1 MCHALIC
8 CLDAPV
14 TEPRSPPYI
23 LAGADVQQTIDRER
37 KVCDTLEGGKC
48 YGKRESEQVEGDPK
62 RGEYCFKHGSQVGLV
77 GKGLQL
83 SKESAAQRSGRY
95 TLQAEGR
102 ASAKALR
109 QEHARV
115 FKEEKDAGC
124 WSKVNEG
131 GRRGRR
137 QKGTGDQITEGL
149 VGLCEDGLLF

>member
-1 MCHALIC
+1 MYNKQS
-8 CLDAPV
+8 
-14 TEPRSPPYI
+14 TEKGKYVIRW
-23 LAGADVQQTIDRER
+23 
-37 KVCDTLEGGKC
+37 KV
-48 YGKRESEQVEGDPK
+48 
-62 RGEYCFKHGSQVGLV
+62 GSAT
-77 GKGLQL
+77 GKGKVSRLRGIPRGGSIVSNMVAKWAPL
-83 SKESAAQRSGRY
+83 RRACSWRRSRLHREPGRC

-115 FKEEKDAGC
+115 FKEEKDAGR
-124 WSKVNEG
+124 WSKVSEG